1 MSRGEYLYGF
11 RKESRLHPSVTI
23 VLYYGTEPWDG
34 PRTLHEMLDFTDI
47 PQGLKE
53 MTADYRMNLV
63 EIRKLEDTSIF
74 HTDVRHVFDFI
85 RYSENKEALKELM
98 EEEEYFRN
106 MEEDAFDVVIQYVNE
121 VEQLKAKDY
130 YRKDGKVDMCTAI
143 KEWMAEEREAGIIA
157 GKQEGIVAV
166 VANMLRRGMSDE
178 DIMAITECEQELIDQ
193 VRNQR

>member
-1 MSRGEYLYGF
+1 
-11 RKESRLHPSVTI
+11 
-23 VLYYGTEPWDG
+23 
-34 PRTLHEMLDFTDI
+34 
-47 PQGLKE
+47 
-53 MTADYRMNLV
+53 
-63 EIRKLEDTSIF
+63 
-74 HTDVRHVFDFI
+74 
-85 RYSENKEALKELM
+85 M